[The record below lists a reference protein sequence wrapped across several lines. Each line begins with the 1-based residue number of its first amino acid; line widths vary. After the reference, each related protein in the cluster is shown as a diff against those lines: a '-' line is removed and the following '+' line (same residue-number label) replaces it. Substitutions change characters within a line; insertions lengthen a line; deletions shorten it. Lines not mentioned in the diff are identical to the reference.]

1 MTYYGVQIEPQFGYD
16 FNQIFDICIAAEQNN
31 FSHAWFSD
39 HFMLT
44 KDSTDLICYE
54 AFTAMMTAASKTTNL
69 RIGSLV
75 FCNSYR
81 HPAVLAKQIASLDH
95 FSNGRIDFGYGAGW
109 KEIEYNAY
117 GIPFPSAG
125 TRIKMLSE
133 GLEVIKKLWTEE
145 KATFSGEFYQLNKA
159 VSHPKPLQEP
169 HPPIWVGTM
178 EAKEKMLTVIAQ
190 KADGINIAWSF
201 SPEVYQE
208 KLERVNRFCEKFGR
222 DPQTLKKSYGAWT
235 RIYPDEETKEAV
247 WKEMSEKR
255 GMKYEDFV
263 KRMEGTLHGTAEEI
277 VEKLK
282 AYKELGITHFIFM
295 FPQNKEIESIELFSE
310 KIIPKVG

>member
-1 MTYYGVQIEPQFGYD
+1 MTYFGVQIEPQFGY
-16 FNQIFDICIAAEQNN
+16 NLQQISDICIAAEQNG

-44 KDSTDLICYE
+44 KDSTEVIAYE
-54 AFTAMMTAASKTTNL
+54 AFAAMMAAASWTSNL

-81 HPAVLAKQIASLDH
+81 HPAVLAKQIVTLDH
-95 FSNGRIDFGYGAGW
+95 FSGGRVEFGYGAGW
-109 KEIEYNAY
+109 KQIEYEAY

-125 TRIKMLSE
+125 TRIKMMSE
-133 GLEVIKKLWTEE
+133 GLDVIRMLWTEE
-145 KATFSGEFYQLNKA
+145 RSNYQGEFYQLKDA
-159 VSHPKPLQEP
+159 IAYPKPMQEP

-178 EAKEKMLTVIAQ
+178 EAKEKMLKVIAE

-208 KLERVNRFCEKFGR
+208 KLERINNFCEKLGR
-222 DPQTLKKSYGAWT
+222 DPASLKKSYGVWT
-235 RIYPDEETKEAV
+235 RIYADEEEKRKA
-247 WKEMSEKR
+247 WKEICERR
-255 GMKYEDFV
+255 GFTMEQLE
-263 KRMEGTLHGTAEEI
+263 KRMEGALHGTAEEI
-277 VEKLK
+277 VEKLR

-295 FPQNKEIESIELFSE
+295 FPQNQEIESMEVFAD
-310 KIIPKVG
+310 KVISKV